1 MTILLV
7 TVVLLPSLAF
17 TVSNAYQDSLIKA
30 KQSEL
35 ESMTYALI
43 ASFEIEGSQIN
54 MPFNVFDDRLNMPQ
68 SGYQA
73 LIVMNQTTVWQS
85 SSSMLN
91 ATPLLYPQ
99 ANIGQAIFTDAPKAL
114 PHSFL
119 YTFTAEFESE
129 NQYIPIKFYIIENK
143 AAFYAELSAFNQSLF
158 QNGLW
163 VGLLISGMLLLSL
176 LSVVSPVKHL
186 VEQLSKAASGGQSLQ
201 ADNVIHGE
209 YPKELNA
216 VKDSVNHLLL
226 SESQQRTR
234 FKNALQDLAHSLK
247 TPLTVLQGDA
257 DIPSQ
262 SKAPI
267 EQIDQIIH
275 RQLARSVLGKAG
287 WQAQIN
293 IRPVVDKIIDS
304 MDKIYRDKH
313 LSIELVSEH
322 DAFMIAIDT
331 ADAYE
336 LLGNIMDNACKAA
349 QANVLISFKQTSS
362 GHRICITDD
371 GPGIPTHLQQQ
382 ILTRGKRLDTY
393 TQGHG
398 IGLATVNDLLDLYG
412 ATLNITSRPE
422 IEGTQMEITLS

>member
-1 MTILLV
+1 M
-7 TVVLLPSLAF
+7 LLPILAL
-17 TVSNAYQDSLIKA
+17 TVSTAYQDSLIKA

-35 ESMTYALI
+35 ESMAYALI
-43 ASFEIEGSQIN
+43 ASFEMEGSQIN
-54 MPFNVFDDRLNMPQ
+54 MPFNVFDDRLNMPE

-73 LIVMNQTTVWQS
+73 LIVMNQTTVWRS

-91 ATPLLYPQ
+91 ATPLIYPQ
-99 ANIGQAIFTDAPKAL
+99 ANIGQSIFIDSPKAI
-114 PHSFL
+114 PDSFL

-129 NQYIPIKFYIIENK
+129 NQYIPIKFYIIESK
-143 AAFYAELSAFNQSLF
+143 TAYYAELTTFNHSLL

-176 LSVVSPVKHL
+176 LSVVRPVKHL
-186 VEQLSKAASGGQSLQ
+186 VEQLSNVASGVHHPQT
-201 ADNVIHGE
+201 DNLIHGD

-216 VKDSVNHLLL
+216 VKDNVNELLL

-234 FKNALQDLAHSLK
+234 FKNALHDLAHSLK
-247 TPLTVLQGDA
+247 TPLSVLQGDD
-257 DIPSQ
+257 DIPAQ

-275 RQLARSVLGKAG
+275 RQLARSVLGKAS

-293 IRPVVDKIIDS
+293 ILSVMDRILDS
-304 MDKIYRDKH
+304 MRKIYRDKE
-313 LSIELVSEH
+313 LNIELLCDH
-322 DAFMIAIDT
+322 DTFMVAIDT

-336 LLGNIMDNACKAA
+336 LLGNVIDNACKAA
-349 QANVLISFKQTSS
+349 CTEVFISLKQFSNEQVIS
-362 GHRICITDD
+362 ILDD
-371 GPGIPTHLQQQ
+371 GPGIPKHLQQE

-393 TQGHG
+393 TQGYG

-412 ATLNITSRPE
+412 ATMKITSRPE
-422 IEGTQMEITLS
+422 IEGTKMEIIIS